1 LRSHHAY
8 CNSFAV
14 RHLYLFGGIASVVIG
29 AIGIFLPL
37 LPTVP
42 FMLLAA
48 FFFARSNP
56 AWEAKLLADPRFGPH
71 IRAWREHGA
80 ISKRGKIMGI
90 GSLCIS
96 AAGGLFLLHDHW
108 RYIPLGVAIICG
120 SWIATR
126 PSK

>member
-1 LRSHHAY
+1 MRRLY
-8 CNSFAV
+8 FA
-14 RHLYLFGGIASVVIG
+14 LGALSVATGTV
-29 AIGIFLPL
+29 GIFVPL

-71 IRAWREHGA
+71 ITAWREKGA
-80 ISKRGKIMGI
+80 ISRRGKLMGI
-90 GSLCIS
+90 GSLCVS
-96 AAGGLFLLHDHW
+96 AIVGLVFMHDHW
-108 RYIPLGVAIICG
+108 RYIPLGVALICG
-120 SWIATR
+120 TWMATR